1 MQGKRRNFLKLG
13 ATSAAAIGAGVGAGV
28 LGPTATAATAT
39 ATTAQESQVGSI
51 APLAAK
57 LGLRLASF
65 APTPVD
71 QPRVGVVLDD
81 GRVIDIGAE
90 AQRQKIKLVFDPA
103 SVLSLIDSGDQGIA
117 QVHALADRA
126 ALLKIARPTINQ
138 VRLGSPIPR
147 PRANIYAVGWNYL
160 DHFEEG
166 KTARVDR
173 VVTEYPA
180 NPVFFTKGVNTMNG
194 PFDTIPFDASN
205 STQVDWEAE
214 LAVVIGRGGRNI
226 KEDQAMH
233 HVFGYAVYN
242 DTTARDVQQKR
253 HGGQWFKGKSLD
265 GYGPMGPWI
274 VTAAGLN
281 LDDAR
286 IISRVNG
293 VEKQNASY
301 QQMYFKIPRV
311 IAELSR
317 GMTLEPGDI
326 ITTGTPS
333 GVGFSRK
340 PPEFM
345 QPGDV
350 METEVTGIGILRN
363 VIKAES

>member
-1 MQGKRRNFLKLG
+1 MQENRRNFLKLG
-13 ATSAAAIGAGVGAGV
+13 ATSAAVSV
-28 LGPTATAATAT
+28 LGQAN
-39 ATTAQESQVGSI
+39 AQETQIAAI

-57 LGLRLASF
+57 LGLRLATYS
-65 APTPVD
+65 PGKED
-71 QPRVGVVLDD
+71 KPRVGVVLDD
-81 GRVIDIGAE
+81 GRIVDIGAE
-90 AQRQKIKLVFDPA
+90 AQRQKLKLVFDPD
-103 SVLSLIDSGDQGIA
+103 SMLSLIDSGDQGVA
-117 QVHALADRA
+117 QVHALAQSA
-126 ALLKIARPTINQ
+126 ASLKSAGPTVQQ
-138 VRLGSPIPR
+138 VRQLSPIPR

-166 KTARVDR
+166 KAARFDKVAKD
-173 VVTEYPA
+173 YPA

-205 STQVDWEAE
+205 STLVDWEAE
-214 LAVVIGRGGRNI
+214 LAVIIGRGGRNI
-226 KEDQAMH
+226 SEDKAMH
-233 HVFGYAVYN
+233 HVFGYVAYN
-242 DTTARDVQQKR
+242 DTTARDIQQKR

-281 LDDAR
+281 LDSTR
-286 IISRVNG
+286 IICRVNG

-317 GMTLEPGDI
+317 GMTLEAGDI

-333 GVGFSRK
+333 GVGFSRT

-345 QPGDV
+345 KPGDV
-350 METEVTGIGILRN
+350 METEITGIGILRN
-363 VIKAES
+363 TIKAEG